1 MTYQFLNSNSQF
13 SKSFNA
19 ISESDFYKELTPELG
34 YQHKI
39 GHIQKVMLFSQIITL
54 NENLDKRQ
62 MRVLLASAAFHD
74 AGRTKNRDN
83 G

>member
-1 MTYQFLNSNSQF
+1 M
-13 SKSFNA
+13 
-19 ISESDFYKELTPELG
+19 G

>member
-1 MTYQFLNSNSQF
+1 MPYQFLDSNSQF

-39 GHIQKVMLFSQIITL
+39 GHIQKVMLFSQIIAL
-54 NENLDKRQ
+54 NEKY
-62 MRVLLASAAFHD
+62 
-74 AGRTKNRDN
+74 
-83 G
+83 